1 MRRCDHPLVKEHG
14 AHTGPAAQTPKSRLY
29 DYANVAMP
37 DPQPKTT
44 EDPEQRRREFAVLLG
59 VFRRTAVLVP
69 VDGDGAPLAGD
80 VGGVRWIYAFSN
92 ELALARFALARG
104 EGGREW

>member
-1 MRRCDHPLVKEHG
+1 MISDMAEHG
-14 AHTGPAAQTPKSRLY
+14 GQTASTGQARRSRLY
-29 DYANVAMP
+29 EYADLTDTAHQEAA
-37 DPQPKTT
+37 DG
-44 EDPEQRRREFAVLLG
+44 PEHRRREFAVLLG

-69 VDGDGAPLAGD
+69 VDGDEAPLTGD